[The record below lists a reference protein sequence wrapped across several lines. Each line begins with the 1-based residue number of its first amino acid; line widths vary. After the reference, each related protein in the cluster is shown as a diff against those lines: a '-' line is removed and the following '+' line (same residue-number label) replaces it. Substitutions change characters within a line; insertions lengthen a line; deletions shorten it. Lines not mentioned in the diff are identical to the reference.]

1 MKRNFLLSVILIFA
15 FLSALGGS
23 ICNAAHAFVGGA
35 YAVAAD
41 NQTIDNA
48 EDISLEDVVPVDPFL
63 GSISFSK
70 PELVQL
76 FVFEN
81 IKCGLFA
88 LIQDSNPASSLPN
101 TFIQESSCA
110 EKWLRKG
117 LWLELSN
124 LRL

>member
-1 MKRNFLLSVILIFA
+1 MKRNFLLSLILIFA

-23 ICNAAHAFVGGA
+23 ICNAAHAFVGA
-35 YAVAAD
+35 TYTVETNDQA
-41 NQTIDNA
+41 IDNA

-88 LIQDSNPASSLPN
+88 LIQNSNQASPLLN
-101 TFIQESSCA
+101 TFIQESSCPD
-110 EKWLRKG
+110 KRLGKG
-117 LWLELSN
+117 LWLELLN